1 MEYALSL
8 CQSTLLHARAV
19 SYDDCRELQIVCP
32 ACHEALFKRGSAFT
46 KREYFCHYTAKS
58 GAECELRV
66 RAIVKEAL
74 ATTVAIPKGQDL
86 QRFLSRFEEIVIDH
100 LGGFG
105 KAILPVTERMRRRV
119 SFRQCININ
128 QRRFGT
134 ELPRAIKMLDAAE
147 FSETVVESVGDVC
160 KFLVAINSFKAL
172 IFAIACGLAIRHVH
186 GRILPGFNPS
196 HQKDDPRDLMLVKGL
211 VLTSNTEFDLWTGTL
226 DKQEAENSRRMYVDG
241 SMRDSVP
248 IRIRCVGNSVTEGDT
263 FG

>member
-226 DKQEAENSRRMYVDG
+226 DKQEAENLGGCMLMAVCETACQFVFAVSETR
-241 SMRDSVP
+241 
-248 IRIRCVGNSVTEGDT
+248 
-263 FG
+263 